1 MDVDEGGASGPS
13 PADKPISPSPHKPV
27 PWRSHWDDAF
37 AEARAARKP
46 VLVYADGEG

>member
-1 MDVDEGGASGPS
+1 MAEPHEQGANPS
-13 PADKPISPSPHKPV
+13 SDLPTPYALLPT